1 MKLTKIAIERPS
13 LIIVIFL
20 VLILTG
26 LYSYNQLNYELMPE
40 FSQPTLIITTQ
51 YPGADPSNVEQSV
64 SKKLEDEL
72 ASIDGLKNIITQS
85 YESMSMIVAEFKF
98 GVDIDEKQQEVQ
110 RKFNSIIGDLPAEIK
125 TPNISKIVPSDQ
137 PIMQLQGTSSLSTTD
152 FYDLVK
158 NEIVP
163 QIQQISG
170 VGQVTLIGGQEREIQ
185 VNVDK
190 EKLDFYNLSIL
201 QITQK
206 IATNNLEF
214 PTGKVKDD
222 GDQMTVRLTGRFN
235 STEDIEELVILQSPS
250 PYGSTIKLKDVAEVS
265 DILKEPSSINRYNG
279 VNGIGIVIRKQ
290 SGSNAV
296 EISNAIHEVIHK
308 LESKYKP
315 ISLNITVTDDQAV
328 FTMASVDA
336 VQHDLMMAVILV
348 SLIMLLFL
356 HSLRDSLTV
365 LLAIPT
371 SLISTFLAMNLLGYS
386 LNLMTLLAL
395 SLVIGILVDDSIV
408 VLENIHRHL
417 QMGKPK
423 RAAAL
428 DGRTEIGFAAMAIT
442 TVDIVVFGPI
452 ALVNT
457 SISPVLRQFSISVV
471 VSTAMSLFVAFT
483 LTPWLASRMGK
494 ITELNPKNPLH
505 AILIGFEKGL
515 ERLTEVYKVALK
527 WTLNHRGITTTVV
540 IGLFVLTGLIMQ
552 MGILGNELVS
562 EGDQGKI
569 QYKLEFDKSTTL
581 RENNLKSKEIENYLL
596 ALPEVKSVFS
606 NVAGPSMT
614 GFEALVSI
622 GQDYKTELVV
632 QLVDAKERHL
642 TTDEFLIRYADSLNS
657 KFTGMKIRSK
667 TIGLLN
673 SGEPI
678 QIILQAE
685 DLSLLEASALDLKER
700 IEKIPGTIDVSI
712 SLEDGNPEIQIDID
726 RDRMGTF
733 GLDIRTVGAT
743 IQNALS
749 GNKDAKFRVHNNEY
763 DINIKFDEF
772 DRKSAEDVKNIKI
785 LNGQGQLISL
795 SQFATV
801 TQGSGPSVLERQD
814 RRMSIRVKS
823 NLLGSTA
830 GIVAKEI
837 DKSVESRPLP
847 AGVDFRWTGDVERQ
861 EESFSAL
868 SIAFIAS
875 FIFMYLVM
883 VALYD
888 SFLYPFVVLFSI
900 PVAFIGAF
908 LALNL
913 AQSTMSM
920 FTILGLIMLLG
931 LVAKNAILIVDF
943 ANQKKAEGASSFDAL
958 IQAGAIRLRPIL
970 MTTVA
975 MVAGMLPIA
984 LAKGAGSEWKNGLG
998 WVLVGGLTSS
1008 MILTVFVVPIVYYT
1022 ADKLKARFA
1031 RWFGS
1036 KEETDPDAVTDNIFI
1051 EH

>member
-72 ASIDGLKNIITQS
+72 ASIDGLKSIITQS

-110 RKFNSIIGDLPAEIK
+110 RKFNSIVGELPDDIK

-137 PIMQLQGTSSLSTTD
+137 PIMQLQSTSTLETAE

-190 EKLDFYNLSIL
+190 EKLEHYNLTIL

-206 IATNNLEF
+206 VATNNLEF
-214 PTGKVKDD
+214 PTGKVQDD
-222 GDQMTVRLTGRFN
+222 GDQMTVRLTGRFD
-235 STEDIEELVILQSPS
+235 SAEEIGELVILQSPS
-250 PYGSTIKLKDVAEVS
+250 PYGSTIKLKDVATVA
-265 DILKEPSSINRYNG
+265 DVLKEPSSINRFNG
-279 VNGIGIVIRKQ
+279 INGIGLVIRKQ

-296 EISNAIHEVIHK
+296 EISQAIHKVIGK
-308 LESKYKP
+308 LETKYQN
-315 ISLNITVTDDQAV
+315 IDLNMAVTDDQAV
-328 FTMASVDA
+328 FTMQSVDA

-356 HSLRDSLTV
+356 HSLRDSFIV

-457 SISPVLRQFSISVV
+457 TISPVLRQFSISVV

-483 LTPWLASRMGK
+483 LTPWLASRVGK
-494 ITELNPKNPLH
+494 ITQLNPKNPFH
-505 AILIGFEKGL
+505 VVLISFEKGL
-515 ERLTEVYKVALK
+515 DKLTGTYRETLKWALK
-527 WTLNHRGITTTVV
+527 NRLATGSFV
-540 IGLFVLTGLIMQ
+540 ILLFILTGLMMQ

-569 QYKLEFDKSTTL
+569 QYKLEYDKSTTIK
-581 RENNLKSKEIENYLL
+581 ENNLKSREIENYLL
-596 ALPEVKSVFS
+596 SLPEVESVFS
-606 NVAGPSMT
+606 NIAGPSMT
-614 GFEALVSI
+614 GFESLVSI
-622 GQDYKTELVV
+622 GQDYKSELVV
-632 QLVDAKERHL
+632 QLVDADERAL
-642 TTDEFLIRYADSLNS
+642 DSEEFLVQYADSLS
-657 KFTGMKIRSK
+657 KKFAGVKVQSK
-667 TIGLLN
+667 LIGLLN

-678 QIILQAE
+678 QIILQGE
-685 DLSLLEASALDLKER
+685 DIDLLADAAHDLKER
-700 IEKIPGTIDVSI
+700 IEVMPGAIDVSV

-726 RDRMGTF
+726 RERMGMY

-749 GNKDAKFRVHNNEY
+749 GNKDAKFRANNNEY
-763 DINIKFDEF
+763 DINIRLDEF
-772 DRKSAEDVKNIKI
+772 DRQSAEDVKNIKI

-795 SQFATV
+795 AQFATV

-823 NLLGSTA
+823 NLLGTTA
-830 GIVAKEI
+830 GVIAKQI
-837 DKSVESRPLP
+837 DKSLEERPLP

-913 AQSTMSM
+913 AKSSMSM
-920 FTILGLIMLLG
+920 FTMLGLIMLLG

-943 ANQKKAEGASSFDAL
+943 ANQRKADGASSYDAL
-958 IQAGAIRLRPIL
+958 VEAGAIRLRPII

-975 MVAGMLPIA
+975 MIAGMLPIA
-984 LAKGAGSEWKNGLG
+984 MAKGAGSEWKNGLG

-1008 MILTVFVVPIVYYT
+1008 MILTVYVVPIVYLT
-1022 ADKLKARFA
+1022 ADKIKAKIA
-1031 RWFGS
+1031 QWMG
-1036 KEETDPDAVTDNIFI
+1036 KEEEDHSQTVDNAYI
-1051 EH
+1051 E

>member
-20 VLILTG
+20 ILLMTG

-51 YPGADPSNVEQSV
+51 YPGADPSNVEESV

-72 ASIDGLKNIITQS
+72 ASIDGLKSIITQS
-85 YESMSMIVAEFKF
+85 YESMSMIVAEFQF
-98 GVDIDEKQQEVQ
+98 GVDIDERQQEVQ
-110 RKFNSIIGDLPAEIK
+110 RKFNSILGDLPDDVK

-137 PIMQLQGTSSLSTTD
+137 PIMQLQATSALSTSE
-152 FYDLVK
+152 FYDMMKV
-158 NEIVP
+158 EIVP

-190 EKLDFYNLSIL
+190 EKLEFYNLSIL

-206 IATNNLEF
+206 VATNNLEF

-222 GDQMTVRLTGRFN
+222 GSQMTVRLTGRFN
-235 STEDIEELVILQSPS
+235 SAEEIAEMVILQSPS
-250 PYGSTIKLKDVAEVS
+250 PYASTIKLKDVATVS
-265 DILKEPSSINRYNG
+265 DVLKEPTSINRYNG
-279 VNGIGIVIRKQ
+279 INGIGLVIRKQ
-290 SGSNAV
+290 SGTNAV
-296 EISNAIHEVIHK
+296 EISNGIHEVISQLQK
-308 LESKYKP
+308 KYQS
-315 ISLNITVTDDQAV
+315 INLNIVVTDDQAI
-328 FTMASVDA
+328 FTMESVEA

-417 QMGKPK
+417 KMGKPK

-457 SISPVLRQFSISVV
+457 SISPILRQFSLTVV

-483 LTPWLASRMGK
+483 LTPWLASRFGK
-494 ITELNPKNPLH
+494 LTELNPKNPFH
-505 AILIGFEKGL
+505 AVLIVFEKGL
-515 ERLTEVYKVALK
+515 DQLTTAYKSTLR
-527 WTLNHRGITTTVV
+527 WSLNHRAIVSSVV
-540 IGLFVLTGLIMQ
+540 ILLFVATGLMMQ

-569 QYKLEFDKSTTL
+569 QYKLEFDKSTTI
-581 RENNLKSKEIENYLL
+581 RENNLRSKQIEDYLL
-596 ALPEVKSVFS
+596 TIPEVESVFS
-606 NVAGPSMT
+606 NIAGPSTT
-614 GFEALVSI
+614 GFESLVSI
-622 GQDYKTELVV
+622 GQDYKSELLV
-632 QLVDAKERHL
+632 QLVGAKEREIS
-642 TTDEFLIRYADSLNS
+642 TSEFLVQYSDSVNI
-657 KFTGMKIRSK
+657 KFPGVKVSSNA
-667 TIGLLN
+667 IGILN

-685 DLSLLEASALDLKER
+685 DADLLAASALDLKER
-700 IEKIPGTIDVSI
+700 IEKMPGAIDVST
-712 SLEDGNPEIQIDID
+712 SLQDGNPEIQIDID
-726 RDRMGTF
+726 RDRMGML

-749 GNKDAKFRVHNNEY
+749 GNQDAKFRANNNEY

-772 DRKSAEDVKNIKI
+772 DRKNADDVKNIKI

-795 SQFATV
+795 DQFATI

-823 NLLGSTA
+823 NLLGTTA
-830 GIVAKEI
+830 GVIAKEI
-837 DKSVESRPLP
+837 DKSIEEHPLP

-913 AQSTMSM
+913 AKSTMSM

-943 ANQKKAEGASSFDAL
+943 ANQKKADGASSFDAL
-958 IQAGAIRLRPIL
+958 IQAGEIRLRPIL

-984 LAKGAGSEWKNGLG
+984 LATGAGSEWKNGLG

-1008 MILTVFVVPIVYYT
+1008 MLLTVYVVPVVYYT
-1022 ADKLKARFA
+1022 ADKIKARVS
-1031 RWFGS
+1031 RWTGN
-1036 KEETDPDAVTDNIFI
+1036 KEDDTDAVTDNIYVD
-1051 EH
+1051 

>member
-72 ASIDGLKNIITQS
+72 ASIDGLKSIITQS

-110 RKFNSIIGDLPAEIK
+110 RKFNSIVGELPDDIK

-137 PIMQLQGTSSLSTTD
+137 PIMQLQSTSTLETAE

-190 EKLDFYNLSIL
+190 EKLEHYNLTIL

-206 IATNNLEF
+206 VATNNLEF
-214 PTGKVKDD
+214 PTGKVQDD
-222 GDQMTVRLTGRFN
+222 GDQMTVRLTGRFD
-235 STEDIEELVILQSPS
+235 SAEEIGELVILQSPS
-250 PYGSTIKLKDVAEVS
+250 PYGSTIKLKDVATVA
-265 DILKEPSSINRYNG
+265 DVLKEPSSINRFNG
-279 VNGIGIVIRKQ
+279 INGIGLVIRKQ

-296 EISNAIHEVIHK
+296 EISQAIHEVIGK
-308 LESKYKP
+308 LETKYQN
-315 ISLNITVTDDQAV
+315 IDLNMAVTDDQAV
-328 FTMASVDA
+328 FTMQSVDA

-356 HSLRDSLTV
+356 HSLRDSFIV

-457 SISPVLRQFSISVV
+457 TISPVLRQFSISVV

-483 LTPWLASRMGK
+483 LTPWLASRVGK
-494 ITELNPKNPLH
+494 ITQLNPKNPFH
-505 AILIGFEKGL
+505 VVLISFEKGL
-515 ERLTEVYKVALK
+515 DKLTGTYRETLKWALK
-527 WTLNHRGITTTVV
+527 NRLATGSFV
-540 IGLFVLTGLIMQ
+540 ILLFILTGLMMQ

-569 QYKLEFDKSTTL
+569 QYKLEYDKSTTIK
-581 RENNLKSKEIENYLL
+581 ENNLKSREIENYLL
-596 ALPEVKSVFS
+596 SLPEVESVFS
-606 NVAGPSMT
+606 NIAGPSMT
-614 GFEALVSI
+614 GFESLVSI
-622 GQDYKTELVV
+622 GQDYKSELVV
-632 QLVDAKERHL
+632 QLVDADERAL
-642 TTDEFLIRYADSLNS
+642 DSEEFLVQYADSLS
-657 KFTGMKIRSK
+657 KKFAGVKVQSK
-667 TIGLLN
+667 LIGLLN

-678 QIILQAE
+678 QIILQGE
-685 DLSLLEASALDLKER
+685 DIDLLADAAHDLKER
-700 IEKIPGTIDVSI
+700 IEVMPGAIDVSV

-726 RDRMGTF
+726 RERMGMY

-749 GNKDAKFRVHNNEY
+749 GNKDAKFRANNNEY
-763 DINIKFDEF
+763 DINIRLDEF
-772 DRKSAEDVKNIKI
+772 DRQSAEDVKNIKI

-795 SQFATV
+795 AQFATV

-823 NLLGSTA
+823 NLLGTTA
-830 GIVAKEI
+830 GVIAKQI
-837 DKSVESRPLP
+837 DKSLEERPLP

-913 AQSTMSM
+913 AKSSMSM
-920 FTILGLIMLLG
+920 FTMLGLIMLLG

-943 ANQKKAEGASSFDAL
+943 ANQRKADGASSYDAL
-958 IQAGAIRLRPIL
+958 VEAGAIRLRPII

-975 MVAGMLPIA
+975 MIAGMLPIA
-984 LAKGAGSEWKNGLG
+984 MAKGAGSEWKNGLG

-1008 MILTVFVVPIVYYT
+1008 MILTVYVVPIVYLT
-1022 ADKLKARFA
+1022 ADKIKAKIA
-1031 RWFGS
+1031 QWMG
-1036 KEETDPDAVTDNIFI
+1036 KEEEDHSQTVDNAYI
-1051 EH
+1051 E